1 MWSWLSLGF
10 PLPEGASEE
19 PGDEGS
25 DGSDEEPA
33 VGRQRHADAQEVT
46 APPETLLR
54 HAFLHRQKDCIV
66 AKPGETRESVC
77 FVFFCT
83 GLFPLWCCHH
93 HFISGVW
100 VMFSVELGWEKPW
113 MSRDESSK
121 TKPVSTRYTPIS
133 RNLPSLFFLYKAA
146 DKPSFLFA
154 KCSLNCN
161 FAAACLFKWVLDS
174 CFHTVS

>member
-1 MWSWLSLGF
+1 MFKNLGSCGHDSLGF

-77 FVFFCT
+77 FVFFVRDFFHFGAVIIT
-83 GLFPLWCCHH
+83 SSLVFGLCFL
-93 HFISGVW
+93 
-100 VMFSVELGWEKPW
+100 LNLAEKNH
-113 MSRDESSK
+113 E
-121 TKPVSTRYTPIS
+121 
-133 RNLPSLFFLYKAA
+133 
-146 DKPSFLFA
+146 
-154 KCSLNCN
+154 
-161 FAAACLFKWVLDS
+161 
-174 CFHTVS
+174 